1 MKNFFKTVLFFC
13 AIVSFVG
20 CDSDNDSNSNSD
32 TVEFIDSWEMVSLEA
47 SEVSTTNNQGQ
58 SVSSVSEIIAQ
69 NIDITIEFTENPEEF
84 TAEGSFELLTA
95 TIIDGE
101 TILEENEII
110 SDVSVSGAYNRDGD
124 LIAFSNV
131 FVFANTSAGDVME
144 TGGILG
150 LKVEELSSTTLILS
164 LEGTTIEQEE
174 DGETVTTSVNAQIVF
189 TRL

>member
-1 MKNFFKTVLFFC
+1 MKNYFKTVLFFC
-13 AIVSFVG
+13 AIVLFVG